1 LTSTVFT
8 FNLSGSV
15 RHQGLSIAGVTVSLY
30 ELGGFGTADT
40 LIGKQKTG
48 SRGEFT
54 FGVCPGQYRVEI
66 DPDSNT
72 RFLRTF
78 NEMNVNNNTVLN
90 VGLVTGSILKVTA
103 VTKSG
108 VAVTSGEVVALASE
122 PLSYRASATAGGGGK
137 YALTLPRGKFNIG
150 FRCDKSM
157 DSSDKSAS
165 SLPFIMNTVLPFD
178 LQSDDSLEIVLPE
191 LFNFEGQVTDIFG
204 VPAPHVRVKLTPAAQ
219 DNELL
224 IDMGIEVSCMT
235 DSTGQF
241 RVLAESGVYDISV
254 EPDGAGL
261 LFAAAESNV
270 EIFKDTRKDFQLAE
284 GFRLRGQVQY
294 ELTQL
299 SQCLVRIQGLDR
311 KIDMLTKTD
320 ESGQFSVGV
329 PGGTYKLVVSAHPK
343 YAPSLTLEGSEFS
356 GLAPWTRMIVV
367 GGDTQ
372 VPVRLLQGT
381 PLYGRIADENGQ
393 TRTGVKVSVYADDD
407 KDLSDAELDVP
418 LSTCMTD
425 AEGKYSFFIAPGSYW
440 LAVHTDL
447 SNAQR
452 IEIGTEPKNLDIDW
466 HGWCQVKFEVMGD
479 AGQKV
484 PRCRVAYSPYGN
496 AFASDGSSKSL
507 PKGSILTDHDGA
519 CNMTIPAGVYSLRFS
534 PPSDSAFESKTIKQ
548 ISISHDVTKVIRLP
562 AKSSSQASESRI

>member
-1 LTSTVFT
+1 MTSTVFT

-15 RHQGLSIAGVTVSLY
+15 RHQGLSISGVTVSLF
-30 ELGGFGTADT
+30 ELGGTGADS
-40 LIGKQKTG
+40 LVGRQRTG

-54 FGVCPGQYRVEI
+54 FGVCPGAYRIEI
-66 DPDSNT
+66 EPDPNT

-78 NEMNVNNNTVLN
+78 NEMNVNGNTVLN
-90 VGLVTGSILKVTA
+90 VGLVTGSILKVKA

-108 VAVTSGEVVALASE
+108 AAVTSGEVIALANE
-122 PLSYRASATAGGGGK
+122 PLSYRSSVTAGSDGK
-137 YALTLPRGKFNIG
+137 YALTLPKGRFNIG
-150 FRCDKSM
+150 LRYAKRSKD
-157 DSSDKSAS
+157 DDQRAS
-165 SLPFIMNTVLPFD
+165 SLPFLTSTIVPFD
-178 LQSDDSLEIVLPE
+178 LQADDSLEFILPDMCH
-191 LFNFEGQVTDIFG
+191 FEGRVTDIFG
-204 VPAPHVRVKLTPAAQ
+204 VPAANVKVKLTPASQ

-224 IDMGIEVSCMT
+224 EELGLDVTCVT
-235 DSTGQF
+235 DSTGEFQAL
-241 RVLAESGVYDISV
+241 VESGVYDISI
-254 EPDGAGL
+254 EPDQAGL
-261 LFAAAESNV
+261 LFAATESNV
-270 EIFKDTRKDFQLAE
+270 EVFVDLKKHFQLAE

-299 SQCLVRIQGLDR
+299 AQCLVRIQGLDR
-311 KIDMLTKTD
+311 KIDLLTKTD
-320 ESGQFSVGV
+320 ENGQFSVGV

-343 YAPSLTLEGSEFS
+343 HAPSVTLEGSQFS

-372 VPVRLLQGT
+372 IPVRLVQGT
-381 PLYGRIADENGQ
+381 RLYGRIADESGH

-407 KDLSDAELDVP
+407 NDLSESELDVP

-425 AEGKYSFFIAPGSYW
+425 SEGKYSFFIAPGSYW

-466 HGWCQVKFEVMGD
+466 HGWCQVKFEVVSES
-479 AGQKV
+479 GQKV

-496 AFASDGSSKSL
+496 AITGDGSSKSL
-507 PKGSILTDHDGA
+507 PKGSILTDPDGV

-534 PPSDSAFESKTIKQ
+534 PPSDSAFEPKTVKQ
-548 ISISHDVTKVIRLP
+548 ISISHDVTKTIRL
-562 AKSSSQASESRI
+562 ALKNSSQASEQ